1 MAEENVKSYEAMA
14 AAAESIEEERR
25 RKIQAIQR
33 KRTIIGL
40 SLAVIFLSINSY
52 FMYYASKY
60 DELVAEKEIEVRR
73 HNFSKLKK
81 PKSLYP

>member
-1 MAEENVKSYEAMA
+1 MSDEKVNSYEAMA

-40 SLAVIFLSINSY
+40 TLAVLFLTPIIY
-52 FMYYASKY
+52 FNIKSSQY
-60 DELVAEKEIEVRR
+60 DVLMLDKVIEVRR
-73 HNFSKLKK
+73 NNFINLKK